1 MMSFEPERDG
11 GDVEE
16 SRGMMGNGSMM
27 ALVEVVGVVEVVRG
41 LNWLTRQGLI
51 ARAIGEEGRGTLQ
64 SDEVRGRGGL
74 SIVVYWIVGCRGGGG
89 E

>member
-1 MMSFEPERDG
+1 M
-11 GDVEE
+11 VV
-16 SRGMMGNGSMM
+16 NGSMM

-74 SIVVYWIVGCRGGGG
+74 SIVAYWIEGCRGVGG